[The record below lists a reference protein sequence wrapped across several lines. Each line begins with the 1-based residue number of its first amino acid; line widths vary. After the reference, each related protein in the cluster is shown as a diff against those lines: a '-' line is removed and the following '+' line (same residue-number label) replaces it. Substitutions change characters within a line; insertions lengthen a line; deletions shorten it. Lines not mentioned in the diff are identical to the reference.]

1 MLKKKTIINFIK
13 FFIII
18 ITLNFFSNCY
28 AETII
33 FKDCDNG
40 IDGFKKNE
48 YIINLEK
55 SLMTRVFTYD
65 SKTYKKYRLTDI
77 KTKKKNSITRF
88 IYKEGNQILTDK
100 LGYPK
105 FYTQLVFE
113 KNNLNVMIKSVINN
127 ESAIAK
133 LSKCKKIETFQSES

>member
-1 MLKKKTIINFIK
+1 MLKKKIIANFIK
-13 FFIII
+13 IFIII

-28 AETII
+28 AEIII

-48 YIINLEK
+48 YIVNLEK

-77 KTKKKNSITRF
+77 TTKKENLITRY
-88 IYKEGNQILTDK
+88 IYKEGNKILTDK

-113 KNNLNVMIKSVINN
+113 KNNLNVMIKSVVNN
-127 ESAIAK
+127 ESGITK
-133 LSKCKKIETFQSES
+133 LSKCKKVKI